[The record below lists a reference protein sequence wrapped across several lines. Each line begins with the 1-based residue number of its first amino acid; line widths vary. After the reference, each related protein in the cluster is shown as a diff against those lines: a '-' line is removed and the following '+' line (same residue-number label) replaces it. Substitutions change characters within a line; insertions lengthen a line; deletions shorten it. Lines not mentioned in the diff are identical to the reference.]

1 MTLPCRNGM
10 IPWGCVEDCTLRR
23 SGTVS
28 QASGIGRD
36 LHHSGSFAALETA
49 LWREMYSVRA
59 LEPLAPILVL
69 VPTNLLRRHLL
80 LEAAARGGCLNVHF
94 LTLIDLARELGEAP
108 LAATGRG
115 PLPPLGGE
123 LVARAVCEAALGT
136 YFDSIAGKPGFHRAL
151 LATIADFKEADHTPA
166 DLRRCL
172 GNRGLADA
180 AKLRDLCALWEAVEE
195 RLGALRLYDA
205 ADLLA
210 AAAAAAPADRWL
222 AQAAAVFVYGFYD
235 LNELQRRLV
244 AACAAARPAAAF
256 FPFVPGAA
264 TFAYAEPT
272 FHWFLRQGFRARAEP
287 EPAAPPELAAL
298 HRNLFAPPAEGA
310 AREGRLRIVSAP
322 DEVRE
327 VRALVREALAAAR
340 AGTALPRVGILLRQ
354 TAAYTP
360 LFAEECAAGGLDAYP
375 HDPPSLATTR
385 AGRSLLMLLR
395 LLESDLAR
403 PDVMDFLTYAD
414 LALEA
419 PAATAD
425 WDLLSIQA
433 GIVKGRDQW
442 LPRLAAHRRAL
453 EGLGGEDENPRRT
466 AELLEALAQ
475 LEALLGHLVPTI
487 EAIPKTA
494 RWSVLTGAVLA
505 LFRRFVRP
513 SADREATAE
522 AFAELAPL
530 DATDQPADMPTLA
543 RLARELLEARRPP
556 RPPFGSRGPVVADLL
571 ESRGVPF
578 DLVCV
583 PGLVEKGFP
592 AQPTQDPLLPDRER
606 AQLND
611 RGLRL
616 PLKSARAAE
625 ERLLLRLA
633 VGAARERV
641 VLSYPRLEPG
651 SGRERVPSHFLLRA
665 VEAVTGRR
673 GTNATLRDFAGH
685 ETLGASAFAPADPER
700 AWREAEYDLA
710 VAGAA
715 LRSGRGDE
723 LAYLAALSP
732 TFAAAR
738 RAEERR
744 WGETAFTPYD
754 GLLLAQEARDALR
767 ALLGPTPWRMPPTA
781 LERYAACPFRY
792 FLKHVLG
799 IEPLAEPEAVR
810 RLSHL
815 DRGRLLHTILHRAL
829 RQARDEGRL
838 PLRPD
843 AQEALLGVARGE
855 FDEFEKRGLVGL
867 PALWNLERLALE
879 GDLRRFV
886 LNEVAD
892 VSGYV
897 PTHFEAAFGTPRGAG
912 DLASARG
919 LVQDL
924 GPAGTI
930 EVVGRI
936 DRIDLTADRSHGR
949 VVDYKTG
956 ANAGLSKKDP
966 LAGGTALQ
974 LPLYLKAAELLVPGA
989 TMDAAL
995 YRHVTERGGY
1005 EDTAFTRDDY
1015 AGQEDR
1021 LLRILATIVEGIGA
1035 GRFFAGVA
1043 ARQECRSCDY
1053 GDVCGVAA
1061 EATARRKLAD
1071 EAVKTYLAMR
1081 EPE

>member
-1 MTLPCRNGM
+1 MS
-10 IPWGCVEDCTLRR
+10 E
-23 SGTVS
+23 
-28 QASGIGRD
+28 ASGIGRI

-49 LWREMYSVRA
+49 LWRAMDSVRA

-69 VPTNLLRRHLL
+69 VPANLLRRHLL
-80 LEAAARGGCLNVHF
+80 LEAAARGGCLNVHY

-108 LAATGRG
+108 LAAEGRAL
-115 PLPPLGGE
+115 LPALGGE
-123 LVARAVCEAALGT
+123 LVARAVCEAAPGT

-151 LATIADFKEADHTPA
+151 LATIADFKEAGHTPD

-172 GNRGLADA
+172 GDRGLPDA
-180 AKLRDLCALWEAVEE
+180 AKLRDFCALWEAVEE

-205 ADLLA
+205 ADLVA

-244 AACAAARPAAAF
+244 AACATARPAAAF
-256 FPFVPGAA
+256 FPFTPGAA
-264 TFAYAEPT
+264 AFAYAEPT
-272 FHWFLRQGFRARAEP
+272 FDWFLRQGFRARAEP

-298 HRNLFAPPAEGA
+298 RRNLFAPLTEGA
-310 AREGRLRIVSAP
+310 ASEGRLRLVSAP

-354 TAAYTP
+354 TAAYAP
-360 LFAEECAAGGLDAYP
+360 LFAEECAAGGLAAYP
-375 HDPPSLATTR
+375 HDPPPLATTR

-395 LLESDLAR
+395 LLESDFAR
-403 PDVMDFLTYAD
+403 PDVMDLLTYAD
-414 LALEA
+414 LAFEA

-453 EGLGGEDENPRRT
+453 EALGTEDENPRRT
-466 AELLEALAQ
+466 AELLEALTQ
-475 LEALLGHLVPTI
+475 IEALLGQLIPAI

-494 RWSVLTGAVLA
+494 RWSDLTGAVLA
-505 LFRRFVRP
+505 LFRRFVRQD
-513 SADREATAE
+513 AGGATVAE
-522 AFAELAPL
+522 AVAELASL
-530 DATDQPADMPTLA
+530 DATGAPADLPTLA
-543 RLARELLEARRPP
+543 RLARELLETRRPP

-571 ESRGVPF
+571 ECRGVPF

-592 AQPTQDPLLPDRER
+592 ALPTQDPLLSDRER
-606 AQLND
+606 ARLNE

-616 PLKSARAAE
+616 PLKSDRAAE

-633 VGAARERV
+633 VGAARDRV
-641 VLSYPRLEPG
+641 VLSYPRLESG
-651 SGRERVPSHFLLRA
+651 SARERVPSHFLLRA

-673 GTNATLRDFAGH
+673 CTNATLGGFAGH
-685 ETLGASAFAPADPER
+685 ETLGASAFAPADPAR

-715 LRSGRGDE
+715 LQSGRGAE
-723 LAYLAALSP
+723 LAYLATLSP

-744 WGETAFTPYD
+744 WGEAAFTPYD
-754 GLLLAQEARDALR
+754 GLLLAPEARDVLR
-767 ALLGPTPWRMPPTA
+767 ALLGPEPWRMPATA

-815 DRGRLLHTILHRAL
+815 DRGKLLHTILHRAL

-838 PLRPD
+838 PLRLD
-843 AQEALLGVARGE
+843 AQEALLSIAREE

-867 PALWNLERLALE
+867 PALWSLERGALE

-886 LNEVAD
+886 LDEAAD
-892 VSGYV
+892 PGDYV
-897 PTHFEAAFGTPRGAG
+897 PAHFEAAFGTPRGAG

-919 LVQDL
+919 LVQNL

-936 DRIDLTADRSHGR
+936 DRIDLTPDGSHGR

-956 ANAGLSKKDP
+956 AQASPPRRDP

-995 YRHVTERGGY
+995 YRHVTERGDY
-1005 EDTAFTRDDY
+1005 ADTAFTRDDY
-1015 AGQEDR
+1015 AELEDR

-1043 ARQECRSCDY
+1043 ADQECRSCDY
-1053 GDVCGVAA
+1053 RDVCGVAA
-1061 EATARRKLAD
+1061 EAATRRKLAD
-1071 EAVKTYLAMR
+1071 EAVQTYLAMR
-1081 EPE
+1081 EAE